1 MVGRNRGIGV
11 GKKREKKEGGKET
24 ESCLFRRAADKERE
38 RGPGELASVGRKTGS
53 GWTLSLKGTR
63 Y

>member
-1 MVGRNRGIGV
+1 MVGRNRSIGV
-11 GKKREKKEGGKET
+11 GKKRDKKGGKET
-24 ESCLFRRAADKERE
+24 ESCLFRRTADKERE

-53 GWTLSLKGTR
+53 GWTLFLKGTR